1 MGVLDGVRV
10 ILYRC
15 HEKGLEILLINND
28 DMSDDPNIWRLPN
41 ADVDDERYAYIEL
54 EDTLDSDG
62 NMIKTMAIEA
72 DWHDVPSIRGMIK
85 YDVNRVKSKIKKTL
99 PSFEKGTYFT
109 IKEAIKK
116 SLPQE
121 YAAMKELKDIIVDR
135 NMVTNI

>member
-15 HEKGLEILLINND
+15 HEKGLEILLISNE
-28 DMSDDPNIWRLPN
+28 MSDDPSVWRLPN
-41 ADVDDERYAYIEL
+41 VDMDDEKHSYIEL
-54 EDTLDSDG
+54 EDTLDANG

-85 YDVNRVKSKIKKTL
+85 HDVKRVKSKIKKTL
-99 PSFEKGTYFT
+99 PSFEKGAYFT
-109 IKEAIKK
+109 IKEAVKK

-121 YAAMKELKDIIVDR
+121 YAAIKELKDIIVDR